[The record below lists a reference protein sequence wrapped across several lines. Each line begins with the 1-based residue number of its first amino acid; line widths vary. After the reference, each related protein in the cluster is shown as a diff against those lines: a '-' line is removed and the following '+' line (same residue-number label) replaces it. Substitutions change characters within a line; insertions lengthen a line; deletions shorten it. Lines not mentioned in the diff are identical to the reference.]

1 MRKVAVVGV
10 GETKFSGAQ
19 SRTNTELFSEAAM
32 DALQMANLNPQ
43 DIQALLVGNV
53 LADYEE
59 GQQIIQAFIA
69 ESLGLAHVPAN
80 IYDGACASSAVAIRD
95 AFIWVAS
102 GMYDIVLVGGT
113 ERAASMGTRLAT
125 QTYAMYC
132 ERFAEYPT
140 GITFP
145 GIFAMLA
152 HLYAKKYSIPLPVL
166 KEQMAAVSI
175 QAHKYGMSNPK
186 AHFHRE
192 LNLEKV
198 LKSSMV
204 CDPLQ
209 VYDCCPFS
217 DGAAAIILAS
227 AEAAG
232 KLTAKPVLITGVGQ
246 ASAGTLA
253 GQQDYLPHLVVRE
266 LACRQAYRMAGR
278 TPEDIDVCELHDS
291 FSIAAI
297 LAVESL
303 GFFEKG
309 HGGEAIARGDTSI
322 NGKIAVN
329 PSGGLKAKGHPVG
342 ATGAAQVYEIFRQL
356 RGECGVTQVEN
367 ARIGLTDA
375 MGASGSI
382 HCNVVLERGW

>member
-19 SRTNTELFSEAAM
+19 SRTNSELFCEAAM
-32 DALQMANLNPQ
+32 EALQLANLKSK
-43 DIQALLVGNV
+43 DIQALLIGNV

-59 GQQIIQAFIA
+59 GQQIVQAFIA
-69 ESLGLAHVPAN
+69 ESLGLEHVPAN

-102 GMYDIVLVGGT
+102 GMFDFVLVGGT
-113 ERAASMGTRLAT
+113 ERAASMGTRLGT
-125 QTYAMYC
+125 QTYAMYS
-132 ERFAEYPT
+132 ERYAEYPT

-152 HLYAKKYSIPLPVL
+152 HLYASKYSIPLPVL
-166 KEQMAAVSI
+166 KEQMAATSI
-175 QAHKYGMSNPK
+175 QSHQYGLSNPK
-186 AHFHRE
+186 AHLRRE
-192 LNLEKV
+192 MTLEKV

-204 CDPLQ
+204 CEPLQ

-227 AEAAG
+227 EDAARR
-232 KLTAKPVLITGVGQ
+232 LTSKPVFITGVGQ

-253 GQQDYLPHLVVRE
+253 GQQDHLPHLVVRE
-266 LACRQAYRMAGR
+266 LAAQQAYRMAGR
-278 TPEDIDVCELHDS
+278 TPRDVQVCELHDS

-309 HGGEAIARGDTSI
+309 HGGEAFVRGDTRLNKLISI
-322 NGKIAVN
+322 N

-342 ATGAAQVYEIFRQL
+342 ATGAAQVYEIFHQL
-356 RGECGVTQVEN
+356 RGECSATQVEN
-367 ARIGLTDA
+367 ARVGLTDA

-382 HCNVVLERGW
+382 HCNFILERGW

>member
-1 MRKVAVVGV
+1 MRRVAVVGA

-19 SRTNTELFSEAAM
+19 SRTNCELFSQAGIE
-32 DALQMANLNPQ
+32 ALQSAGVKAQ
-43 DIQALLVGNV
+43 DVQALLVGNV

-59 GQQIIQAFIA
+59 GQQILQAFIA
-69 ESLGLAHVPAN
+69 ESLGLKQVPAN
-80 IYDGACASSAVAIRD
+80 VYDGACASSAVAIRD
-95 AFIWVAS
+95 AFIWIAS
-102 GMYDIVLVGGT
+102 GLYDLVLVGGV
-113 ERAASMGTRLAT
+113 ERAASMGTRLGT
-125 QTYAMYC
+125 ETYAMYT
-132 ERFAEYPT
+132 ERFAEYPS

-152 HLYAKKYSIPLPVL
+152 HLYARRYAIPLPLL
-166 KEQMAAVSI
+166 KRQMAAASV
-175 QAHKYGMSNPK
+175 QAHEYGMLNPK

-192 LNLEKV
+192 LNLDKV
-198 LKSSMV
+198 LRSSPV

-217 DGAAAIILAS
+217 DGAAAVVLAS
-227 AEAAG
+227 EEVAR
-232 KLTAKPVLITGVGQ
+232 KLTSRPVYITGVGQ

-253 GQQDYLPHLVVRE
+253 GQQDHLPHLIVRE
-266 LACRQAYRMAGR
+266 KAVEQAYRMSGR
-278 TPEDIDVCELHDS
+278 SPRDVQVCELHDS

-303 GFFEKG
+303 GFFPKG
-309 HGGEAIARGDTSI
+309 KGGEAFLAGDTRLNRTI
-322 NGKIAVN
+322 TIN

-342 ATGAAQVYEIFRQL
+342 ATGASQVYEIFHQL
-356 RGECGVTQVEN
+356 RGECGQTQVQG

-382 HCNVVLERGW
+382 HCNFVLERGW